1 MFSYFFP
8 TTTLASRKET
18 KLAPNVQAFTQDWE
32 KDVRNQLT
40 ATKSALLCCR
50 KEERQI
56 YKEKAKTL
64 NDVLHLLQGQPSL
77 ASTNLRKEMESSQMQ
92 LQKMTSDYRKTKAN
106 YTLQKKINTDL
117 KIQLNRQFEATN
129 EAADENRV
137 LCLKVESMME
147 LYRQRLDNSAA
158 VKYAKTTT
166 VLSLQQAAYQAIAAK
181 LSDQRKI
188 ITKLRDYLSEAD
200 RKLSARHQEIESMKE
215 LYSHRLGNS
224 LPFKGV
230 TMKTAGVPSLQQ
242 SACNTLADTL
252 SNHRRVITESRDN
265 FSKVEMK
272 LNISECKFQNMKAL
286 YSQRLKKCLP
296 VKDLMMKTTGVP
308 SLQQAAYQT
317 LAATMSDQRKIITM
331 LRDKLSEAEIKL
343 QQARVSFKI
352 KEEELQKRVQTLME
366 RLESQ
371 KNVVIQRPNIFILV
385 IQQLYRWFCSCQS
398 IRRMCTGI
406 RMICFW

>member
-8 TTTLASRKET
+8 TTALASRKET
-18 KLAPNVQAFTQDWE
+18 KLPPNVQAFTQEWE

-50 KEERQI
+50 KEERQT

-64 NDVLHLLQGQPSL
+64 NDVLHLLQGKPSL
-77 ASTNLRKEMESSQMQ
+77 ASTDLRKEIESSQMQ
-92 LQKMTSDYRKTKAN
+92 LQKMTSDYKKTKAN

-117 KIQLNRQFEATN
+117 KIQLNQQFEATN
-129 EAADENRV
+129 DAADENRI
-137 LCLKVESMME
+137 LCLKIESMME
-147 LYRQRLDNSAA
+147 LYRQRLDNSVA
-158 VKYAKTTT
+158 VKNAKKTK
-166 VLSLQQAAYQAIAAK
+166 VLSLQQAAYRAIAAN

-215 LYSHRLGNS
+215 LYSQRLENS
-224 LPFKGV
+224 LPFKGA
-230 TMKTAGVPSLQQ
+230 TMETARVPSLQQ
-242 SACNTLADTL
+242 SACNTLADAL
-252 SNHRRVITESRDN
+252 SNHRRDMTESREN

-272 LNISECKFQNMKAL
+272 LNISECQFQNMKAL
-286 YSQRLKKCLP
+286 YSQRLKNCLP
-296 VKDLMMKTTGVP
+296 GKDFMMKTTGVP
-308 SLQQAAYQT
+308 SLLQAAYQT

-331 LRDKLSEAEIKL
+331 LRDKLSEAELKL
-343 QQARVSFKI
+343 QQDRVTFKI
-352 KEEELQKRVQTLME
+352 KEEELQKQVQALME

-371 KNVVIQRPNIFILV
+371 KNMVIRRPNIFILV
-385 IQQLYRWFCSCQS
+385 IQQLYRWFSFCQS